1 MTMLD
6 LINQARA
13 GRNLPPLAHNAQL
26 AEAAVRHARDLAS
39 GRVDLGNSH
48 VGSDGSTVVQRVT
61 AAGYRAADTREMTGW
76 GWDGDVTRMVD
87 YWLNSAVH
95 QPIIYSGD
103 LPDVG
108 IGYVYQ
114 PGSAWLHYWTV
125 VLARPSGQPQP
136 PPPPPVEQ
144 PPVVYVPVV
153 VGRPPVVPGTGSYD
167 LLEYLRGDGRS
178 YRVGN
183 SRGSYEIFQSQTN
196 GDRFYSVKAW
206 DDLSIVHWEEFRA
219 DAEFIRRDIDTSP
232 GGGLFYRQF
241 DAPWVRRR
249 MSVGE
254 SFSQAK
260 HVQFY
265 RLDTCVPVE
274 QYSGDVIDSITLV
287 AHHARYTFRARD
299 WTPVT
304 LDDVIQLR
312 WSGGEDYW
320 YAKSFG
326 LVGWGRTHQDANSP
340 AWSAIS
346 ELRPDVGRLE
356 RLRIAC
362 L

>member
-1 MTMLD
+1 MTMLN

-13 GRNLPPLAHNAQL
+13 GRGLSPLRRDGRL
-26 AEAAVRHARDLAS
+26 DDAALRHARDLAS
-39 GRVDLGNSH
+39 GRVDLNNSH

-61 AAGYRAADTREMTGW
+61 AAGYPVADCREMTGW
-76 GWDGDVTRMVD
+76 NSWGSVEWQVD

-95 QPIIYSGD
+95 QPIVYSGD

-114 PGSAWLHYWTV
+114 PGSAWGHYWTV

-136 PPPPPVEQ
+136 PPP

-167 LLEYLRGDGRS
+167 LLEYLRGDGRT

-183 SRGSYEIFQSQTN
+183 SRGSYEVFQSQRD
-196 GDRFYSVKAW
+196 GDHFYQIKAW
-206 DDLSIVHWEEFRA
+206 GDLSIIHWEGFSV
-219 DAEFIRRDIDTSP
+219 DTEFIRRDVDTSP

-241 DAPWVRRR
+241 GAPWVRRHMR
-249 MSVGE
+249 VGE
-254 SFSQAK
+254 TFTQAK
-260 HVQFY
+260 RVQFY
-265 RLDTCVPVE
+265 RLDNCVPVE

-304 LDDVIQLR
+304 LDDVVQLR

-340 AWSAIS
+340 TWSAIS
-346 ELRPDVGRLE
+346 EMRPDVGRLE